1 MNANFIITKIENII
15 YVDKNQYPEKV
26 TAFCG
31 NLPNCEL
38 IYHISGKMSIYF
50 NGKTEM
56 CDDNTL
62 RFLPKGENRGYTVT
76 REENGDCIDIFFDTD
91 KPISSEMF
99 TIKLNNGTAAAPIFK
114 KIFSLWVAK
123 CDGYY
128 FECISLLY
136 KVFAM
141 LQKQT
146 YLPEKQY
153 KKIKPAIDYINENF
167 TNGKL
172 SVGKLSAICG
182 ISESAL
188 KKLFIKKF
196 GVPPVRY
203 IIQLKINYSCDLL
216 RSGLYSVSRV
226 SQICGYGNVYFF
238 SRQFKENMG
247 ISPSEFIKKYKSSK

>member
-1 MNANFIITKIENII
+1 MG
-15 YVDKNQYPEKV
+15 VDKNQYPEKV

-99 TIKLNNGTAAAPIFK
+99 TIKLNNGTAVAPIFK

-136 KVFAM
+136 KAFAM

-172 SVGKLSAICG
+172 SVGKLAAICG

-188 KKLFIKKF
+188 KKLFIK
-196 GVPPVRY
+196 
-203 IIQLKINYSCDLL
+203 N
-216 RSGLYSVSRV
+216 
-226 SQICGYGNVYFF
+226 
-238 SRQFKENMG
+238 
-247 ISPSEFIKKYKSSK
+247 SECLP